1 MHRGIGLVVA
11 LLLCAASAAAQK
23 VYVDYD
29 RSVDFNQYTS
39 FAWGPT
45 IDLAPDL
52 RDTAPLAHAWLK
64 NAIEYYLVQGGLVED
79 EENPDVKVTY
89 YTDEYGV
96 VQFQVVNAGYNYGP
110 GWYWDPLWGPGMG
123 ATSFQTNVYDKGTL
137 VIDIW
142 DTKTKQA
149 IWRGTATGSIK
160 ENPTKMTKQI
170 DKIVEKMV
178 KKFRK
183 MREKEQ

>member
-1 MHRGIGLVVA
+1 MMA
-11 LLLCAASAAAQK
+11 CLLCAAPAAAQK
-23 VYVDYD
+23 VFVDYD
-29 RSVDFNQYTS
+29 RTVDFESYKT

-45 IDLAPDL
+45 FSANLK
-52 RDTAPLAHAWLK
+52 DTSPLAHAWLK
-64 NAIEYYLVQGGLVED
+64 NAIEYHLVKGGMIED
-79 EENPDVKVTY
+79 QENPDVKITY
-89 YTDEYGV
+89 YANQYGV

-123 ATSFQTNVYDKGTL
+123 ATSFQTNTYDKGSL

-149 IWRGTATGSIK
+149 IWRGTATASLK
-160 ENPTKMTKQI
+160 EDPKKMTKLI
-170 DKIVEKMV
+170 DKVVEKMV

-183 MREKEQ
+183 MRDKEQ